1 MVDTSELQSPLI
13 VSLDKIPF
21 TLQMS
26 PTNRAAWLMA
36 KGSPVLVVDS
46 SPYTAPSADEV
57 VVKTKAVAINPA
69 DVIYLRS
76 ELVLKDYPAI
86 LGCDVAGEVVDVH
99 PSLAGNY
106 SVGDRVIA
114 QGGLANRKNGT
125 YCYSTFQEYVVVS
138 AVRMTRI
145 PHHVAYEDAVVLP
158 LGMVAAL
165 SCLFLE
171 PTLALSWPL
180 VDGPKPGEGK
190 TVLIWGA
197 SSSVGSCG
205 VQLAVHAGYEVV
217 GIASKRNHEMV
228 KSLGAKVCF
237 DQSDPDL
244 LEGMVQSLQGRSVVG
259 AFDAIHNDETLV
271 ALCEILDRIGQ
282 RKLIASVSPGAETK
296 GTRGVKIVTNFA
308 AIGVESDVPKLIW
321 QWINRAMENSTIKY
335 MPQPEIVG
343 KGLGDLQRAVELLSQ
358 GVSAKK
364 LVVSI

>member
-1 MVDTSELQSPLI
+1 
-13 VSLDKIPF
+13 
-21 TLQMS
+21 
-26 PTNRAAWLMA
+26 MA
-36 KGSPVLVVDS
+36 KESPVLVVDS
-46 SPYTAPSADEV
+46 APYTAPSADEV
-57 VVKTKAVAINPA
+57 VVKTQAVAINPA
-69 DVIYLRS
+69 DVAFLKS
-76 ELVLKDYPAI
+76 VLVLKDYPAI
-86 LGCDVAGEVVDVH
+86 LGCDVAGEIVQVH
-99 PSLAGNY
+99 PSLAEDY

-114 QGGLANRKNGT
+114 QGGLSSRKNGT
-125 YCYSTFQEYVVVS
+125 YCYSTFQEYVVVK
-138 AVRMTRI
+138 AVHMTKV

-165 SCLFLE
+165 SSLFME

-180 VDGPKPGEGK
+180 VDGQKPGESR

-228 KSLGAKVCF
+228 KSLGAKMCF
-237 DQSDPDL
+237 DQTDPNLVD
-244 LEGMVQSLQGRSVVG
+244 GIVQSLQGKSVVG
-259 AFDAIHNDETLV
+259 AFNAIHDDETLV
-271 ALCEILDRIGQ
+271 KLCEILDRIGQ

-296 GTRGVKIVTNFA
+296 GTRGVKIITNFA

-321 QWINRAMENSTIKY
+321 QWIHRAMENRTIKY

-343 KGLGDLQRAVELLSQ
+343 KGLRDLQAAVELLSQ